1 MSSSPKEIVERI
13 LRNDQVHPI
22 EVEQQDLKQVGSS
35 KKVGQSRPLFVY
47 FSFFSH
53 DKYSTN
59 MTINDKAEM
68 VCLRLEPGAAEW

>member
-35 KKVGQSRPLFVY
+35 KKVGQSQATFCLF
-47 FSFFSH
+47 FILFTQQIQH
-53 DKYSTN
+53 KY
-59 MTINDKAEM
+59 DYK
-68 VCLRLEPGAAEW
+68 

>member
-68 VCLRLEPGAAEW
+68 VCLRLEPGAAVW